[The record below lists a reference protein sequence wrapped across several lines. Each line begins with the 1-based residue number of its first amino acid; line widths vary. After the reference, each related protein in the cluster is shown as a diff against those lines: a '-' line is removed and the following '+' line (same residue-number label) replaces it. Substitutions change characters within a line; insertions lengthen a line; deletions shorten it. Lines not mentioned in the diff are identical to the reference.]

1 MRPTLFI
8 LIIFAAHAA
17 ASMTC
22 GDIKA
27 IWKNND
33 CCGAELS
40 KETCLQAITK
50 TEIEEMTAQS
60 NVFETLTCAGDM
72 EIKGKVQVDGEL
84 ELCSDI
90 IPCPSE
96 RRRLGDSIPHKI
108 NLFAKIQEL
117 EDRIA
122 ALESKIST

>member
-1 MRPTLFI
+1 MRSTLFI
-8 LIIFAAHAA
+8 LLIFATETAA
-17 ASMTC
+17 TMTC

-40 KETCLQAITK
+40 KKTCLDTITK
-50 TEIEEMTAQS
+50 TEIEEMTTQS
-60 NVFETLTCAGDM
+60 NVFETLTCVGDM

-96 RRRLGDSIPHKI
+96 HRRLGDSIPHKI
-108 NLFAKIQEL
+108 NLFVKIREL
-117 EDRIA
+117 EDRIT